1 VSYAPSTSL
10 NRAAWV
16 ARLRLPRGFLNPKCE
31 DLTGPPHRGGPACA
45 RLVWF
50 TPNSLNAFPFAC
62 APCPLYLKN
71 TGIAERLIRRAAGG
85 IRWQMCDLVRFWSA
99 HAEPLVTRFTLAVLV
114 VGSEFRNPCP
124 CGAWRAGAAP
134 EGFDCA
140 VLRTSARA
148 PMSVNVSH
156 WRRFLRSHDPDQMR
170 TLPHQGSL
178 SGHAHT
184 FPTTPR
190 RCRGRGGS
198 VLETGRKTQR
208 CQTMKRAC
216 AVAPSWDCHRREPI
230 LAQ

>member
-1 VSYAPSTSL
+1 VVAQRALGWFGSLQIRSTRSHL
-10 NRAAWV
+10 HVPRVPCTSKIPGLRNGLLGGLLV
-16 ARLRLPRGFLNPKCE
+16 AYVGR
-31 DLTGPPHRGGPACA
+31 CA
-45 RLVWF
+45 
-50 TPNSLNAFPFAC
+50 TSC
-62 APCPLYLKN
+62 
-71 TGIAERLIRRAAGG
+71 G
-85 IRWQMCDLVRFWSA
+85 FWSA

-216 AVAPSWDCHRREPI
+216 AVAPSWDCHRREPT